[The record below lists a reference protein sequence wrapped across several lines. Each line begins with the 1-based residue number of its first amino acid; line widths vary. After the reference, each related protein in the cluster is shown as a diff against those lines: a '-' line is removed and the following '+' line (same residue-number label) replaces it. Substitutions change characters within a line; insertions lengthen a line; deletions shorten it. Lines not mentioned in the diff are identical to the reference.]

1 MDRLNENFAKDTKPS
16 QRDVSN
22 AFWSACH
29 GGQLQSARYLL
40 ARGAELNWVEHDLLT
55 PLDAAVR
62 NGHEEVIA
70 WLRGEGRV
78 SQKERSM

>member
-1 MDRLNENFAKDTKPS
+1 LECLPR
-16 QRDVSN
+16 R
-22 AFWSACH
+22 
-29 GGQLQSARYLL
+29 
-40 ARGAELNWVEHDLLT
+40 AELNWVGHDLLT

-70 WLRGEGRV
+70 WLRGKGRV